1 MPLHRSHPLR
11 WKSGGNDGPCDCI
24 SQCGLTLPPHLD
36 YLHLEWIS
44 PLSATLLRAYHL
56 QKICKFSAAFLQKF
70 FPPRAMSGC
79 KHSYW
84 HSGMRSESG
93 VAGIRC
99 ESLLH
104 FVSPMFL
111 FEDDVCAPGFVT
123 DKYRALTCHTFSIE
137 SAVSY
142 FHFVNVKLVCCVIVL
157 NGGQCEA
164 VLNISPD
171 FVSCGKLVMSTLWL
185 KLYIICCIHCGQQ
198 YICML
203 CVLQAIVVYMCC
215 VYCGQGGVWCVC
227 PSMSRAAADPPPF
240 IWQILLQAR
249 WSSLLILPLFSLP
262 SLTLFLIRSWGWPF
276 LFTHIFTWP
285 GLPLYQL

>member
-24 SQCGLTLPPHLD
+24 SQGRLTLPPHLD

-70 FPPRAMSGC
+70 FPPRAMLGC

-123 DKYRALTCHTFSIE
+123 DKYRALTCHTCLP
-137 SAVSY
+137 
-142 FHFVNVKLVCCVIVL
+142 HFRLKVQFRIFILSMWRL
-157 NGGQCEA
+157 
-164 VLNISPD
+164 
-171 FVSCGKLVMSTLWL
+171 FVV
-185 KLYIICCIHCGQQ
+185 Q
-198 YICML
+198 
-203 CVLQAIVVYMCC
+203 
-215 VYCGQGGVWCVC
+215 
-227 PSMSRAAADPPPF
+227 
-240 IWQILLQAR
+240 
-249 WSSLLILPLFSLP
+249 LF
-262 SLTLFLIRSWGWPF
+262 
-276 LFTHIFTWP
+276 
-285 GLPLYQL
+285 